1 MIWFYFL
8 IYVGKYYLS
17 DVGYGN
23 KNGILSPYRSV
34 RYHLKE
40 FSDRPLKNAQEL
52 FNLQHSSLR
61 TTIEREFGVLK
72 KRFRVLDAEPF
83 WSFET
88 QVKVVLA
95 CCMVH
100 NHIMGVESNDQIM
113 EDVMNQVESSDPQQE
128 TQSHRE
134 SIEDTRLWNAKRD
147 EICQGMWSDYTTSGE
162 W

>member
-8 IYVGKYYLS
+8 IYVGKYYL
-17 DVGYGN
+17 DDAGYGN

-61 TTIEREFGVLK
+61 TTIERGFGVVK
-72 KRFRVLDAEPF
+72 KHFRVLDAEPF

-95 CCMVH
+95 CCVVH
-100 NHIMGVESNDQIM
+100 NHIMGVE
-113 EDVMNQVESSDPQQE
+113 
-128 TQSHRE
+128 
-134 SIEDTRLWNAKRD
+134 
-147 EICQGMWSDYTTSGE
+147 
-162 W
+162 